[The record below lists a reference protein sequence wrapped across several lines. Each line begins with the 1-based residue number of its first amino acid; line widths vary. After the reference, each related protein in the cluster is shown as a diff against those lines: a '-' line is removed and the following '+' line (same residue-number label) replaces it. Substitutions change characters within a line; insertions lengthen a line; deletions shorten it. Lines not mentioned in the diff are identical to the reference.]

1 MNESELVFDDSKI
14 ELPIGTVLD
23 ENDFKCGDDEENAEL
38 RVLKWNTLDAET
50 PTEYLTDLSDVR
62 FNADG
67 QLFTFAM
74 VSPSMKTSDIPRP
87 DDSYLKSYTT
97 LPNEQQPIGED
108 GSGSTGPTF
117 PATEEPSESELP
129 ESEEPSEG

>member
-1 MNESELVFDDSKI
+1 VVVS
-14 ELPIGTVLD
+14 
-23 ENDFKCGDDEENAEL
+23 ENDFKCGDDEESAEL
-38 RVLKWNTLDAET
+38 RVLKWNTLNAET
-50 PTEYLTDLSDVR
+50 PTEYLTDLKDVR

-67 QLFTFAM
+67 KLFTFAM
-74 VSPSMKTSDIPRP
+74 VSPSTKSSDIPRP

-108 GSGSTGPTF
+108 GSGSTGPTLPAGEL
-117 PATEEPSESELP
+117 PATEEPSESP

>member
-1 MNESELVFDDSKI
+1 MDESELVFDDFQM
-14 ELPIGTVLD
+14 ELPNGVVVN
-23 ENDFKCGDDEENAEL
+23 ENDFKCGDDDENAEL

-50 PTEYLTDLSDVR
+50 ATEYVTDLSDVR
-62 FNADG
+62 FNANG

-74 VSPSMKTSDIPRP
+74 VSPSTKSSDIPRP
-87 DDSYLKSYTT
+87 DDTFLKSYTT

-108 GSGSTGPTF
+108 GSDSTGPTL
-117 PATEEPSESELP
+117 PATEEPSESEPP